1 MLFAGINSNNSE
13 YEVVQ
18 YVIKTEF
25 NGDEKRWKE
34 AMWEFE
40 KIFSLRSHNEKFFI

>member
-1 MLFAGINSNNSE
+1 LFAGVNSNNSE

-18 YVIKTEF
+18 CVIQTEL

-34 AMWEFE
+34 EMWEFE
-40 KIFSLRSHNEKFFI
+40 EIFFLRSLNEKFFI